1 MKKKLFK
8 WELLFVLLCV
18 LLLLYIFFIR
28 KKEGFENII
37 YTSTN
42 WPEKLINAYVT
53 IQQTMNPNIKFD
65 MNIVQQQATRLE
77 GEEFIKNGSWTWN
90 NVVQQKYK
98 NAISKKDMIKTNP
111 DASLINAQKIYNQNA
126 IRELLIQNDK
136 YPSKLQNSKSFITDD
151 EWAQNNNYTPTNFF

>member
-1 MKKKLFK
+1 
-8 WELLFVLLCV
+8 
-18 LLLLYIFFIR
+18 
-28 KKEGFENII
+28 
-37 YTSTN
+37 
-42 WPEKLINAYVT
+42 
-53 IQQTMNPNIKFD
+53 MNPNIKFD